1 MGVGEIVAFFKAL
14 PLLVEELSNL
24 RKTIESVQ
32 NARTDMELALI
43 KDQLNSL
50 TAKLRTTEDKR
61 ELQRIIEGLNRI

>member
-1 MGVGEIVAFFKAL
+1 MLETILAALKAIPLIVEKL
-14 PLLVEELSNL
+14 DDLSNAI
-24 RKTIESVQ
+24 KSAQ
-32 NARTDMELALI
+32 DARTDMELALI